1 MTRDE
6 LLALG
11 LSEEQAQAVLAEA
24 EQTEVEIA
32 GLRAQVAEL
41 TALLEERDRR
51 DEALALLPQYQPR
64 DAQLVLQLIDLN
76 NIEDGGLE
84 AQVEALKKRA
94 PYLFAGEPD
103 PAGGT
108 AASGMNA
115 SEFDMNAFLRGEN

>member
-1 MTRDE
+1 MTHDE

-11 LSEEQAQAVLAEA
+11 LTEEQAGAVLADAEQAQA
-24 EQTEVEIA
+24 EIA
-32 GLRAQVAEL
+32 RLA
-41 TALLEERDRR
+41 ALLEARDRR
-51 DEALALLPQYQPR
+51 DAALALLPQYQPR

-76 NIEDGGLE
+76 DIENDGL
-84 AQVEALKKRA
+84 ARQVEALKKRA
-94 PYLFAGEPD
+94 PYLFEGESD